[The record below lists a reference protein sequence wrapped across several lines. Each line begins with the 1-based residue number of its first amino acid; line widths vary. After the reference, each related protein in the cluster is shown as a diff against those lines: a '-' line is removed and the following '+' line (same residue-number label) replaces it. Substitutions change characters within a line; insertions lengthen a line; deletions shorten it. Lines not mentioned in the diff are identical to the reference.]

1 MEYTR
6 EELEELNNLK
16 EEIERQKAEVE
27 ELRRQLK
34 VFQDKEEER
43 KEKERKRLEKK
54 ANKPRR
60 GPGRP
65 KNPSPPKKEYI
76 PLGRRSI
83 IPDYEKEMIVRMY
96 QNNVRVE
103 DIIKSSGYSRPTVY
117 KILNE
122 SKAVN
127 RYKRK

>member
-6 EELEELNNLK
+6 EELEENRRLK
-16 EEIERQKAEVE
+16 SEVE

-65 KNPSPPKKEYI
+65 RNPNPPKKEPYI
-76 PLGRRSI
+76 PVGRRSI